1 MNLAHLFAQKLYTV
15 VMKPSDCMHKLES
28 VGRRSGTVPKARG
41 TTTTGWVLWAS
52 RIRRTRKSGAS
63 AEFSVDRMPRNER
76 EKDPRRPPPKVPLE
90 QTPLGEAGD
99 LIGRND

>member
-41 TTTTGWVLWAS
+41 DDHDGLGSMGIANS
-52 RIRRTRKSGAS
+52 ADAEIRG
-63 AEFSVDRMPRNER
+63 
-76 EKDPRRPPPKVPLE
+76 
-90 QTPLGEAGD
+90 QC
-99 LIGRND
+99 